1 MTSDEKVAA
10 KRVALVQKVMAV
22 FGVAAV
28 LFLVLAGMPSQSKA
42 AEPVTI
48 LTGSDPYYLP
58 IIVAVENGYFKEQ
71 GLDVSHRMFPSGTD
85 AMLAFRG
92 IGAQFV
98 ASGDAPSLILWDGG
112 DVVGV
117 APIYASSD
125 NMVGVVRADLKSPA
139 ELKGKKL
146 AVRKGSTADYFL
158 TTYLTKN
165 GLKPTDLTIINLSP
179 PECVPAMSSGSIDGF
194 FLWQPY
200 PSLAL
205 KVMGNK
211 ARQMTTAKGYYL
223 EQIYL
228 TANRKFAES
237 NPQTVQKVLAGL
249 KKAVAFI
256 KESPDKSAAIGA
268 RKLKTEP
275 AVVMGLINTKPY
287 SLQYGA
293 ANRDQLLELVK
304 FLQEQGKLKTPLDVN
319 KAFDPK
325 YLRAVD
331 SALVASH

>member
-1 MTSDEKVAA
+1 MTADGKIPSRRIQMMRRVLMVFAVAA
-10 KRVALVQKVMAV
+10 LA
-22 FGVAAV
+22 FV
-28 LFLVLAGMPSQSKA
+28 LLNAPRRANA

-48 LTGSDPYYLP
+48 LTGSDPYYLS

-71 GLDVSHRMFPSGTD
+71 GVDVSHRMFPSGTD

-117 APIYASSD
+117 APIYASPD
-125 NMVGVVRADLKSPA
+125 NMVGVVKADIKSPA
-139 ELKGKKL
+139 QLKGKKL

-179 PECVPAMSSGSIDGF
+179 PECVPAMSGGSIDGF

-205 KVMGNK
+205 KVMGDK
-211 ARQMTTAKGYYL
+211 ARQMTTARGYYL

-228 TANRKFAES
+228 TANKKWAEA
-237 NPQTVQKVLAGL
+237 NPQTVQKVIAGL

-256 KESPDKSAAIGA
+256 QANPDKSAEIGA

-275 AVVMGLINTKPY
+275 AVVKALIDTKPY
-287 SLQYGA
+287 TLEYA
-293 ANRDQLLELVK
+293 NPNRDTLIELVR
-304 FLQEQGKLKTPLDVN
+304 FLREQGKIKTQIDVS
-319 KAFDPK
+319 KAFDTK

-331 SALVASH
+331 SALVTTR